1 MGMSCMSSGSTN
13 DGYVAKSPIE
23 PNPKN
28 FKIVKSIGLGDYCLV
43 KINYPN
49 CTNYEGMKICLYNY
63 PLDKIAFTKSL
74 DPHFSKLGIAPF
86 ARFEPTDKGWKV
98 GLNLLK
104 KLSKNSCQS

>member
-1 MGMSCMSSGSTN
+1 MGVSCMGSASSN

-23 PNPKN
+23 PNPKV
-28 FKIVKSIGLGDYCLV
+28 FEIVKSKGLGDYCLV
-43 KINYPN
+43 KIKYPN

-63 PLDKIAFTKSL
+63 QLDTIEFSNSL

-98 GLNLLK
+98 GLKLLE
-104 KLSKNSCQS
+104 KLSEN